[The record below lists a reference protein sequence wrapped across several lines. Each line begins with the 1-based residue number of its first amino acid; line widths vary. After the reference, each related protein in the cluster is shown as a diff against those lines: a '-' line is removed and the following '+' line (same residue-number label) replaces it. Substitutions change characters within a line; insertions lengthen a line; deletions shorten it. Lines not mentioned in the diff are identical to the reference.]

1 MVWTS
6 VELVWQQ
13 EGKNVASMLKLA
25 VNQKNQQQRVL
36 LCSVHSD
43 PGKYEDLRT
52 VLDKMQNPNQ
62 WTQILN
68 MQKCSLIKKRECSVL
83 LRYCQVRFDILP
95 RLSLLCWNVFEVYI
109 LLSSALCSLKLW
121 YSSVTTA
128 SHCNLQDRSLQTTR
142 PSCFWQ
148 S

>member
-13 EGKNVASMLKLA
+13 EGKNIATTLKLA

-36 LCSVHSD
+36 LWSVHSE

-52 VLDKMQNPNQ
+52 WQDAKSKPMNTNLKYAKVLFTDR
-62 WTQILN
+62 
-68 MQKCSLIKKRECSVL
+68 KKRIQCSIAL
-83 LRYCQVRFDILP
+83 LPSTFWYSSKTKPLMLKCFQ
-95 RLSLLCWNVFEVYI
+95 SYI
-109 LLSSALCSLKLW
+109 IQSSALCSLKLW
-121 YSSVTTA
+121 YSSFTTA
-128 SHCNLQDRSLQTTR
+128 SNCNLQDRSIQTTR